1 MCIDSECKI
10 LMSDYTEKKLC
21 DLEKNDCVISYD
33 INDNIQTSKIVCIV
47 EITITGNHKELV
59 NLDNGMKISPW
70 HPVKNNGK
78 WKFPFNIDSPNLQ
91 KCKSIITLVLDNH
104 HICVI
109 NKYKCIMLGHN
120 YTNNKLAHPYYGT
133 RRVINDLKKYEAYN
147 TGKIIFNDKNIEKIV
162 DSYNTKV
169 FFKHSSFKMFTL
181 DTVYI

>member
-1 MCIDSECKI
+1 
-10 LMSDYTEKKLC
+10 MSDYTEKKLC

>member
-1 MCIDSECKI
+1 
-10 LMSDYTEKKLC
+10 MSDYTEKKLC

-47 EITITGNHKELV
+47 EITITGNHKELI
-59 NLDNGMKISPW
+59 NLDNGLKISPW

-91 KCKSIITLVLDNH
+91 KCKSIITLVLDKH

-147 TGKIIFNDKNIEKIV
+147 TGKIVFNDKNIEKIV

-169 FFKHSSFKMFTL
+169 FFKHSSFKIFTL